1 MKNYYS
7 HKYIALNFVSVY
19 KSIFTKWYIVSFLLA
34 LIFSLSSNLDNFVI
48 GLSYGVKNERIPL
61 TANGIIAFITAFITF
76 ISMLGGKLVTQ
87 LIPNY
92 VSNELGSAIFILMGS
107 WFIGSDLL
115 KKKKQQQ
122 KQRTALNFKGA
133 VMLGLLLSINNI
145 GVGIL
150 GSITHLDIT
159 LVVTLTFITGMFLTY
174 AGNHIGH
181 SVIGNIVGKYN
192 DLISGSLLIILGI
205 LSLLFKF

>member
-1 MKNYYS
+1 M
-7 HKYIALNFVSVY
+7 
-19 KSIFTKWYIVSFLLA
+19 SFLLA

-61 TANGIIAFITAFITF
+61 TANGIIAFITALITF

-92 VSNELGSAIFILMGS
+92 VSNELGSVIFILMGG

-115 KKKKQQQ
+115 KKQQQQ
-122 KQRTALNFKGA
+122 KQHTVLNFKGA

-181 SVIGNIVGKYN
+181 STIGNIVGKYN
-192 DLISGSLLIILGI
+192 DLISGSLLIMLGM

>member
-1 MKNYYS
+1 M
-7 HKYIALNFVSVY
+7 
-19 KSIFTKWYIVSFLLA
+19 SFLLA

-48 GLSYGVKNERIPL
+48 GLSYGVKNERIPF
-61 TANGIIAFITAFITF
+61 TANAIIAFITALITF
-76 ISMLGGKLVTQ
+76 ISMLGGKLITQ

-92 VSNELGSAIFILMGS
+92 VSNELGSVIFILMGA
-107 WFIGSDLL
+107 WFIGCDLL
-115 KKKKQQQ
+115 KKQQQQQQQ
-122 KQRTALNFKGA
+122 KQRTVLNFKGA
-133 VMLGLLLSINNI
+133 VMLGLLLSINNV

-159 LVVTLTFITGMFLTY
+159 LVVMLTFTTGMFLTY
-174 AGNHIGH
+174 VGNHIGH

-192 DLISGSLLIILGI
+192 DLISGSLLILLGI

>member
-1 MKNYYS
+1 M
-7 HKYIALNFVSVY
+7 
-19 KSIFTKWYIVSFLLA
+19 SFLLA

-48 GLSYGVKNERIPL
+48 GLSYGVKNEKIPL
-61 TANGIIAFITAFITF
+61 TANAIIAFITALITF

-92 VSNELGSAIFILMGS
+92 VSNELGSVIFILMGG

-115 KKKKQQQ
+115 KKQQQQ
-122 KQRTALNFKGA
+122 KQHTVLNFKGA

-181 SVIGNIVGKYN
+181 STIGNIVGKYN
-192 DLISGSLLIILGI
+192 DLISGSLLIMLGM

>member
-1 MKNYYS
+1 M
-7 HKYIALNFVSVY
+7 
-19 KSIFTKWYIVSFLLA
+19 SFLLA

-48 GLSYGVKNERIPL
+48 GLSYGVKNERISL

-76 ISMLGGKLVTQ
+76 ISMLGGKLITHI
-87 LIPNY
+87 IPNY

-115 KKKKQQQ
+115 QKKKQQQ
-122 KQRTALNFKGA
+122 KQQQKQRTVLNFKGA

-159 LVVTLTFITGMFLTY
+159 LVVTLTFITGIFLTY

-192 DLISGSLLIILGI
+192 NLISGSLLIILGI